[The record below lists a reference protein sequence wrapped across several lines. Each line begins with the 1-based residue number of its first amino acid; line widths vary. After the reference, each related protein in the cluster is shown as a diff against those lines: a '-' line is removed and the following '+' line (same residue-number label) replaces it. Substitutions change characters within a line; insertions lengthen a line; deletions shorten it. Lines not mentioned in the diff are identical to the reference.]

1 MLSHSNLSWTASTAC
16 EVFQAQAGDCSVAFL
31 PLSHIAEQMFTI
43 HIPPVSGH
51 QVHIPVLHSF
61 RSSFFSISFFSP
73 SFRSSFSLLTQKWVN
88 VRSTSTRAWRSWCPP

>member
-51 QVHIPVLHSF
+51 QVLFFVLFAFVLFRSF
-61 RSSFFSISFFSP
+61 R
-73 SFRSSFSLLTQKWVN
+73 SLLTQKWVDA
-88 VRSTSTRAWRSWCPP
+88 RSTSTRA